1 VAGKGRVENLKP
13 LNGRSKEEREAIQA
27 KGRAAF
33 KAKCEQE
40 RQMKETL
47 LAILALPSG
56 VVFGEDVVDDSGK
69 PANAMYAGCL
79 STLRHWYETGDV
91 GALEKIMAAIG
102 QKPADKV
109 ESKEDVRVT
118 YRVVRS

>member
-1 VAGKGRVENLKP
+1 MAGKGKVENLKP
-13 LNGRSKEEREAIQA
+13 LNGRSKDEREAIQA

-33 KAKCEQE
+33 KAKCEQD
-40 RQMKETL
+40 RLMKETL
-47 LAILALPSG
+47 LAILSLPSDI
-56 VVFGEDVVDDSGK
+56 VFGESVVDDKGR

-79 STLRHWYETGDV
+79 ATVRKWRETGDV
-91 GALEKIMAAIG
+91 GALEKIMNAIG
-102 QKPADKV
+102 QKPVDKV